1 MSILDEARK
10 LRPIIEQAMQSV
22 DDNTALKAVEL
33 YPHWESGVTYTA
45 DFKVQY
51 GGRLYRVRQAHTS
64 QSDWTPDI
72 AVTLF
77 AEINETNTGTLDD
90 PIPYNG
96 NMKLETGKYYLQ
108 DGVVY
113 ICTRDIEATH
123 ALKDLVGHFV
133 EIVE

>member
-1 MSILDEARK
+1 MSILDRARA
-10 LRPIIEQAMQSV
+10 LRSIIEQISQSL
-22 DDNTALKAVEL
+22 DDNTALKAIEL
-33 YPHWESGVTYTA
+33 HPNWIAGIEYDEN
-45 DFKVQY
+45 FKVRY
-51 GGRLYRVRQAHTS
+51 GGKLYRVRQAHTS

-77 AEINETNTGTLDD
+77 AEINETHAGTLDD

-96 NMKLETGKYYLQ
+96 NMKLETDKCYLQ

>member
-1 MSILDEARK
+1 MSLLDDARK
-10 LRPIIEQAMQSV
+10 LRPIIEQAMQAV

-33 YPHWESGVTYTA
+33 YPHWESGVAYTA
-45 DFKVQY
+45 EFKVQY
-51 GGRLYRVRQAHTS
+51 GGRLYRVKQAHTS
-64 QSDWTPDI
+64 QSDWSPDI

-96 NMKLETGKYYLQ
+96 NMKLETGKYYSQ